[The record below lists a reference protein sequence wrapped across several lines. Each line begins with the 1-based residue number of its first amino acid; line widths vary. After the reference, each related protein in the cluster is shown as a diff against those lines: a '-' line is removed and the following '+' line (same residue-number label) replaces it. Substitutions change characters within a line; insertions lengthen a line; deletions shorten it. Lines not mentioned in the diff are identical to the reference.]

1 MKEIQK
7 AIALHYNKEQDN
19 APKILTKGKG
29 HLAEQIIKIAELNNI
44 PLYEDK
50 ILSEILDK
58 INIGYEIPEYLF
70 EIIAEIYAFTYQLMQ
85 EESSLS

>member
-29 HLAEQIIKIAELNNI
+29 NLAEQIIKIAELNNV

-70 EIIAEIYAFTYQLMQ
+70 EIIAELYAFTYQLMQ
-85 EESSLS
+85 KESSLS